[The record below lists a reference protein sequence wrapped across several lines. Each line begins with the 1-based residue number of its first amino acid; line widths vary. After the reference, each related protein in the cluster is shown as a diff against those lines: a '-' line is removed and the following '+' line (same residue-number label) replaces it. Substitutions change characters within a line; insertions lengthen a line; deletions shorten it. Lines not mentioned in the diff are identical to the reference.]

1 MCCMAYHV
9 QWNLTGHSKYH
20 NYYGLYV
27 YNNYTY
33 ISCVVII
40 VLCCV
45 SISQRKMI
53 CDSRVRC
60 LIPSIPTLG
69 HTRCVVI
76 VVLLLL
82 LCGEVFTVVV
92 ILFCVLL

>member
-1 MCCMAYHV
+1 MRCMAYHI
-9 QWNLTGHSKYH
+9 QWNLTARHSKHH
-20 NYYGLYV
+20 NWVVRV
-27 YNNYTY
+27 YNYTY

-40 VLCCV
+40 VLCGV

-69 HTRCVVI
+69 HTRCVV
-76 VVLLLL
+76 VVVLLL